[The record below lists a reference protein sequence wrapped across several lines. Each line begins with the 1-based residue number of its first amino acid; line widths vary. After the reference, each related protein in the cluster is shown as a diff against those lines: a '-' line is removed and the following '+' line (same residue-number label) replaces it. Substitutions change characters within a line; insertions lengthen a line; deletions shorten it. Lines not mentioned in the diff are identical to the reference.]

1 MIHSAIH
8 AARPDV
14 NCAAHSHSVYGR
26 AFSTLGRE
34 LEPLTQDACAF
45 YNVSFICSGLWR
57 VGILSD
63 TERLILLRIT
73 SCIAPTEESYWRSKR
88 VRILPDCLETKRSI
102 WFFYSSS
109 SSYLKL
115 ASFTGCHSTGLP
127 ISHPLPLPLTLDVQN
142 HGLLVA
148 TNTIESTVHFYIAL
162 EKSCQVQLMAEAA
175 ATSKGSH
182 PIKVEHDD
190 AIHTWKTV
198 GSPMAGWFSGLPQFQ
213 SLERREGV
221 RFAFSKNVQLPAISA
236 RL

>member
-1 MIHSAIH
+1 M
-8 AARPDV
+8 
-14 NCAAHSHSVYGR
+14 
-26 AFSTLGRE
+26 TLNV
-34 LEPLTQDACAF
+34 LF
-45 YNVSFICSGLWR
+45 YSGSRRVS
-57 VGILSD
+57 
-63 TERLILLRIT
+63 LLRRSRT
-73 SCIAPTEESYWRSKR
+73 GGRRGSEYCQIAWKQKGPYG
-88 VRILPDCLETKRSI
+88 
-102 WFFYSSS
+102 FFYSFS